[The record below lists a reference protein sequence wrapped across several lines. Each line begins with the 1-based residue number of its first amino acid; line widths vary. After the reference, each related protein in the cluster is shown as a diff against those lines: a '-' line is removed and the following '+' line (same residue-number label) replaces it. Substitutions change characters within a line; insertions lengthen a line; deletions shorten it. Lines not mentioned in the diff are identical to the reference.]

1 MYSYTDP
8 LKKDHL
14 QFHNVSVYRFTN
26 QIKHTVL
33 QKHWSTDTCSGTSIN
48 TRTHARTHTHTHMH
62 THAHMHTTHSQYT
75 SLIIVMLLTGLQS
88 QWSSYYRKGELPF
101 LCTYYTTALHTCNTV
116 TTERCSSVISH
127 FSLPDCRVLVT

>member
-33 QKHWSTDTCSGTSIN
+33 QKHWSTDTCRYIGSGASIN
-48 TRTHARTHTHTHMH
+48 TRTHARTHTHMHMH
-62 THAHMHTTHSQYT
+62 THTTHSQYT
-75 SLIIVMLLTGLQS
+75 SLIIVYVAHRLTKS
-88 QWSSYYRKGELPF
+88 ME
-101 LCTYYTTALHTCNTV
+101 
-116 TTERCSSVISH
+116 
-127 FSLPDCRVLVT
+127 